1 MLLLFSNIQ
10 YVLFGM
16 ILIIFVVT
24 PIIFSRFFQTHIFYD
39 QLVVIYV
46 MMFVTIWIKYGRMN
60 LPILYKRTYTFVG
73 DLLYH
78 VYNYLYWL
86 WSNAFLCYIL
96 TIIWTTTTKISK
108 NLETSSMIL
117 YLIQVPF
124 SFCEF
129 SHLEWTLVQF
139 VLGIFSG
146 KGGGNINLYLKLM
159 VM

>member
-16 ILIIFVVT
+16 ILIIFLSLLLFLV
-24 PIIFSRFFQTHIFYD
+24 SFFQTHIFSD

-96 TIIWTTTTKISK
+96 TIIWTITTKISK
-108 NLETSSMIL
+108 DSETSSMIL

-129 SHLEWTLVQF
+129 SHLEWILVQF
-139 VLGIFSG
+139 F
-146 KGGGNINLYLKLM
+146 
-159 VM
+159 